1 MANTVPKRYNS
12 RVHASTFAGATII
25 DHPLVRVKLTLIR
38 EADASS
44 GEFRRALSEL
54 ATLMI
59 FEVTRSLATRPKR
72 IRTPLAEMDGSALE
86 KPIVLAPILRAG
98 LGMLEGMLKVL
109 PEAGVAHIGLFRN
122 EETRKPE
129 SYYFKAPANLAE
141 AEVIVADPMLATG
154 GSAVAAISQLK
165 AAGARSLR
173 YACLVSCP
181 SGLERLH
188 REHPDV
194 PIFTAAIDPEM
205 NDKAYIVPGLGDAGD
220 RFFGTV

>member
-1 MANTVPKRYNS
+1 M
-12 RVHASTFAGATII
+12 
-25 DHPLVRVKLTLIR
+25 RVKLSLIR

-54 ATLMI
+54 ATLMT

-72 IRTPLAEMDGSALE
+72 IRTPLAEMEGSALE

-109 PEAGVAHIGLFRN
+109 PEAGVAHIGLYRN
-122 EETRKPE
+122 EETRLPE
-129 SYYFKAPANLAE
+129 SYYFKAPSNLPD

-165 AAGARSLR
+165 KAGARSLR
-173 YACLVSCP
+173 FVCLVTCP
-181 SGLERLH
+181 PGLEHLSRV
-188 REHPDV
+188 HPDV
-194 PIFTAAIDPEM
+194 PIFTAAIDSHL
-205 NDKAYIVPGLGDAGD
+205 DDRAYIVPGLGDAGD